1 MRSKSVSQIFEVLI
15 QTRDINVFVL
25 GGVFCSRYVQLN
37 SSFSEEKTSAVKS
50 ETHFSKE
57 VIEN

>member
-1 MRSKSVSQIFEVLI
+1 MSQIFEVLI

-25 GGVFCSRYVQLN
+25 GGVFFSRYVQLN

-50 ETHFSKE
+50 KTNFSRE

>member
-25 GGVFCSRYVQLN
+25 GGVFFSRYVQLN

-50 ETHFSKE
+50 KTNFSRE

>member
-1 MRSKSVSQIFEVLI
+1 MSQIFEVLI

-25 GGVFCSRYVQLN
+25 GGVFFSRYVQLN
-37 SSFSEEKTSAVKS
+37 SSFSEEKTAVKS
-50 ETHFSKE
+50 KTNFSRK